1 MIRAELTSIDLWD
14 EPDSKGRP
22 RTLAEVTF
30 REIGDGTELRMVWG
44 ESEARQAALALE
56 RHPSER
62 PMTYD
67 LTGSLLH
74 ALGARLASVEI
85 NRLENTIFY
94 ATLRVESE
102 AGTVA
107 VDARPSDA
115 VNLAL
120 RRPAPR
126 FTSHGASPPAPKR
139 PGKRSHGYPARDE
152 SRPGRS
158 ALWPRHDSSS

>member
-1 MIRAELTSIDLWD
+1 MIQAELTSIDLWD

-120 RRPAPR
+120 RARAPIHFAR
-126 FTSHGASPPAPKR
+126 SVAAGAEAA
-139 PGKRSHGYPARDE
+139 GKRSHGYPARDE